1 MILQNLSKAVREQ
14 NYYAVALEFVI
25 VIAGVV
31 IGFQVNAWAEGR
43 SDRAAE
49 QAIILQLR
57 DDFAGLRATEEAYL
71 ARAAQQQRLSALWI
85 SALEGRPEP
94 LGMAGL
100 RQVVL
105 DFYEV
110 EDPERRAVL
119 DSGPVH
125 NVFTDPIGGERQPAA
140 SVIFQQLVASGDF
153 RLVRSPRLRAA
164 LTRRELQR
172 EQSVTALDRNR
183 TASGFPMAEVFLEPA
198 FQAGSPDPVAT
209 LDAAMA
215 RPEFA
220 AGLRTFVGVKT
231 YNEQWYRYTYEET
244 LAVLAVLEGEAPQ

>member
-1 MILQNLSKAVREQ
+1 MILDNLTRAFKTQNWL
-14 NYYAVALEFVI
+14 AVATEFVI

-31 IGFQVNAWAEGR
+31 IGFHINAWAEGR

-49 QAIILQLR
+49 QSILLQLH
-57 DDFAGLRATEEAYL
+57 DDFAELRATEEAYL

-85 SALEGRPEP
+85 SALEGPEP
-94 LGMAGL
+94 PGMAGL
-100 RQVVL
+100 RQIVL
-105 DFYEV
+105 DFYEA

-119 DSGPVH
+119 ERGPLH
-125 NVFTDPIGGERQPAA
+125 NIFTDPIGGERQPAA
-140 SVIFQQLVASGDF
+140 AVVFQQLVASGDL
-153 RLVRSPRLRAA
+153 RLLRSQRLRAA

-183 TASGFPMAEVFLEPA
+183 TASGFPMAEVFLEPV

-209 LDAAMA
+209 LNAAMA

-231 YNEQWYRYTYEET
+231 YNEQWYRFTYEET
-244 LAVLAVLEGEAPQ
+244 LAVLAVLEEESP

>member
-1 MILQNLSKAVREQ
+1 MILDNLTRAFKTQNWL
-14 NYYAVALEFVI
+14 AVATEFVI

-31 IGFQVNAWAEGR
+31 IGFQINAWAEGR

-49 QAIILQLR
+49 QAILLQLH
-57 DDFAGLRATEEAYL
+57 DDFAELRATEEAYL

-85 SALEGRPEP
+85 SALEGPEP
-94 LGMAGL
+94 PGMAGL
-100 RQVVL
+100 RQIVL
-105 DFYEV
+105 DFYEA

-119 DSGPVH
+119 ERGPLH
-125 NVFTDPIGGERQPAA
+125 NIFTDPIGGERQPAA
-140 SVIFQQLVASGDF
+140 SVVFQQLVASGDL
-153 RLVRSPRLRAA
+153 RLLRSQRLRAA
-164 LTRRELQR
+164 LTLRELQR

-183 TASGFPMAEVFLEPA
+183 TASGFPMAEVFLEPV

-209 LDAAMA
+209 LNAAMA

-231 YNEQWYRYTYEET
+231 YNEQWYRFTYEET
-244 LAVLAVLEGEAPQ
+244 LAVLAVLEEESP

>member
-1 MILQNLSKAVREQ
+1 MILDNLTRAFKTQNWL
-14 NYYAVALEFVI
+14 AVATEFVI

-31 IGFQVNAWAEGR
+31 IGFQINAWAEGR

-49 QAIILQLR
+49 QAILLQLH
-57 DDFAGLRATEEAYL
+57 DDFAELRATEEAYL

-85 SALEGRPEP
+85 SALEGPEP
-94 LGMAGL
+94 PGMAGL
-100 RQVVL
+100 RQIVL
-105 DFYEV
+105 DFYEA

-119 DSGPVH
+119 ERGPLH
-125 NVFTDPIGGERQPAA
+125 NIFTDPIGGERQPAA
-140 SVIFQQLVASGDF
+140 SVVFQQLVASGDL
-153 RLVRSPRLRAA
+153 RLLRSQRLRAA

-183 TASGFPMAEVFLEPA
+183 TASGFPMAEVFLEPV

-209 LDAAMA
+209 LNAAMA

-231 YNEQWYRYTYEET
+231 YNEQWYRFTYEET
-244 LAVLAVLEGEAPQ
+244 LAVLAVLEEESP